1 MVNNQLTQNQAT
13 GDKRRHTKYEIRFTL
28 QEIALYNGRESSTNR
43 PCFMQNKANLLKKKI
58 NARFFDTKDYE
69 NESLRRAP
77 GKQTQSFDF
86 AQDKPTFNAT
96 DTSRAMA

>member
-43 PCFMQNKANLLKKKI
+43 PCFMQNKANLL
-58 NARFFDTKDYE
+58 NAQMNVSSVLTKYYE
-69 NESLRRAP
+69 NVPLHRRRENKA
-77 GKQTQSFDF
+77 KQTQSFDS
-86 AQDKPTFNAT
+86 AQSLP
-96 DTSRAMA
+96 